1 MIQMKTFQIV
11 LLGFVLMMSTS
22 GCSSDYLDTAPTD
35 DISADRM
42 FTSVDNAMMAING
55 LHRLMH
61 DSDYNT
67 KYGHGGY
74 QMFLLVTDMM
84 ADDLVFTKVNAKFT
98 DCARLRWHRNTT
110 DADASYFYG
119 FWNRVLGNANM
130 IINNIEKAE
139 GDETKR
145 NYIHGQALTYRALS
159 LFFLTQCYGE
169 RYVAGQNNQQL
180 GCILNLTCEKKNM
193 PRSTVEEC
201 YAQINQ
207 DLDEAIRLLATY
219 TTERTN
225 KTHINVWVA
234 RSLKARVLLTQGR
247 WQEAADMADEV
258 INGSG
263 ALLDDDTYDYQTWLT
278 TQYRMSQVS
287 STEWLW
293 GKIGVDTQEKSLKH
307 FHSFC
312 SNNLASYNKN
322 TPRAINKLL
331 YDRISPTDDRKLIWF
346 PNAQGSTTHTYKNA
360 EGEAPKLVY
369 PSSGNRFNY
378 MSNKFL
384 LPKGSANNVTA
395 DVPYVRLPELYLIRA
410 EALCHLGQDE
420 AAAQALY
427 PLAYSR
433 DKGYVLSTSTGEALL
448 DEILFQRR
456 IELWGEG
463 FRWFDLK
470 RLHQDLDRGPAPDT
484 QKYPGSDKAW
494 LSAKA
499 TTKANG
505 YNVDPQ
511 ASNYNM
517 YDTKG
522 IGEENRHRDKDSNF
536 WQWLFP
542 TTETLVNPLCEQ
554 NPLGN
559 DEN

>member
-11 LLGFVLMMSTS
+11 LLGLVLMMSTS
-22 GCSSDYLDTAPTD
+22 ACSSDYLDTAPTD

-84 ADDLVFTKVNAKFT
+84 ADDLIFTKVNAKFT
-98 DCARLRWHRNTT
+98 DCARLHWHRNTT

-130 IINNIEKAE
+130 IINNIEQAE
-139 GDETKR
+139 GDETTR

-169 RYVAGQNNQQL
+169 RYVPGQNNQQL

-247 WQEAADMADEV
+247 WQEAANLADEV

-263 ALLDDDTYDYQTWLT
+263 ALLDDDTYDYQTWLS

-331 YDRISPTDDRKLIWF
+331 YDRISLTDDRKLIWF
-346 PNAQGSTTHTYKNA
+346 PNAQGSTTHTYKNV

-395 DVPYVRLPELYLIRA
+395 DVPYVRLPELYLIKA

-427 PLAYSR
+427 PLAHSR
-433 DKGYVLSTSTGEALL
+433 DKQYVLSTSTGEALL

-494 LSAKA
+494 ISAKA
-499 TTKANG
+499 TTQANG

>member
-1 MIQMKTFQIV
+1 MKTLRILLAGIV
-11 LLGFVLMMSTS
+11 LLTVTGS
-22 GCSSDYLDTAPTD
+22 CSSDFLDTTPTD
-35 DISADRM
+35 DISSSTM

-55 LHRLMH
+55 IHRLMH

-84 ADDLVFTKVNAKFT
+84 GDDLLFTKVNAKFT
-98 DCARLRWHRNTT
+98 DCARLAWHRNTT
-110 DADASYFYG
+110 DVDASYFYG

-130 IINNIEKAE
+130 IINHIEQAE
-139 GDETKR
+139 GDETVR

-159 LFFLTQCYGE
+159 LFFLTQCYGS
-169 RYVAGQNNQQL
+169 RYVAGQENNQL
-180 GCILNLTCEKKNM
+180 GCILNLTCEKNPM

-201 YAQINQ
+201 YAQINR
-207 DLDEAIRLLATY
+207 DLDQAIELLATY
-219 TTERTN
+219 QKERTN
-225 KTHINVWVA
+225 KTHINQWVA
-234 RSLKARVLLTQGR
+234 RAIKARVLLTQGR
-247 WQEAADMADEV
+247 WSEAEQMAESV
-258 INGSG
+258 IAGSG
-263 ALLDDDTYDYQTWLT
+263 AQLDDDTYDYQAWMT
-278 TQYRMSQVS
+278 TEYRMSQVS
-287 STEWLW
+287 SSEWLW

-322 TPRAINKLL
+322 TPRVINKLL
-331 YDRISPTDDRKLIWF
+331 YNRISNTDDRKLLWF
-346 PNAQGSTTHTYKNA
+346 PNAQGSTTHTYKNV
-360 EGEAPKLVY
+360 EGESIKLVY

-384 LPKGSANNVTA
+384 LPKGSSNSVTA
-395 DVPYVRLPELYLIRA
+395 DVPYVRLPEMYLIKA
-410 EALCHLGQDE
+410 EALCHQGKDAE
-420 AAAQALY
+420 AAEALY

-433 DKGYVLSTSTGEALL
+433 DKSYTLSTLTGEELL

-484 QKYPGSDKAW
+484 EAYPGSDKAW
-494 LSAKA
+494 ISAKA
-499 TTKANG
+499 TTSANG
-505 YNVDPQ
+505 YNVDPN

-559 DEN
+559 DDK